1 MGNQRLV
8 RVSEIPATEPT
19 LAGIAMRFMKGLT
32 TALLIIGT
40 LFVLPVIL
48 IVQLPYLSLMALG
61 LALVVL
67 LWPCSGSQV
76 TPYLIIAGER
86 GTIGYFDHRHRV

>member
-1 MGNQRLV
+1 
-8 RVSEIPATEPT
+8 
-19 LAGIAMRFMKGLT
+19 MRFMKGLT

-48 IVQLPYLSLMALG
+48 IVQLPYLSLMALW

-67 LWPCSGSQV
+67 LCAVLWV
-76 TPYLIIAGER
+76 AGDAVS
-86 GTIGYFDHRHRV
+86 DHCRRYRDHHRPPPSVAK